1 MVFVL
6 HEIRVDIGGVGLE
19 RTHVVL
25 GIAHTLNS
33 EGVLAPQPPKGCFR
47 RSWCLSSVRHVLL
60 NRKYVGKTI
69 WNTKRKLR
77 VPGTSKRVYR
87 PRPESWTTLD
97 TPHLRIVSDELFA
110 AAGRRFEKVKR
121 ALGRPG
127 QESSGLIVGPRRYLF
142 SGLLKCAECGGSITL
157 VSGRGRNGAD
167 RYGCSLHHQRGV
179 TVCSNSLL
187 VRRDEL
193 EESLLKGLSESVL
206 KTEVVDYAVAKMEEA
221 LNAQYAGLD
230 AELARMRQRKQ
241 ELDLELKCLT
251 DSIAQ
256 GQQSQS
262 IMKAIGDREKELRV
276 ITDKVLEP
284 APGSLRAKL
293 EELREFAVSR
303 LSKIREL
310 LARLEN
316 IQEAHEALAER
327 VGQLTL
333 EATNENGK
341 KNVSCSWQRRFLW

>member
-1 MVFVL
+1 MNCL
-6 HEIRVDIGGVGLE
+6 RQRGEDL
-19 RTHVVL
+19 
-25 GIAHTLNS
+25 
-33 EGVLAPQPPKGCFR
+33 R
-47 RSWCLSSVRHVLL
+47 RSS
-60 NRKYVGKTI
+60 G
-69 WNTKRKLR
+69 
-77 VPGTSKRVYR
+77 
-87 PRPESWTTLD
+87 
-97 TPHLRIVSDELFA
+97 HLA
-110 AAGRRFEKVKR
+110 
-121 ALGRPG
+121 G

-157 VSGRGRNGAD
+157 VSGRGRHGAD

-221 LNAQYAGLD
+221 LTEQYASLD
-230 AELARMRQRKQ
+230 AELARMRHRKQ
-241 ELDLELKCLT
+241 ELDLELKRLT

-262 IMKAIGDREKELRV
+262 IMNAIGEREKELRA
-276 ITDKVLEP
+276 ITDKLLEP
-284 APGSLRAKL
+284 VPGSLRAKL

-310 LARLEN
+310 LARPEN

-341 KNVSCSWQRRFLW
+341 RTYLAHGKVDFFGEEELAHSDGAGGQNRTGYARLFRAALYH